1 MELKTLILIDI
12 YVWHETPN
20 INDEFTYLNK
30 TILKA
35 KHPSRNRCVAEW
47 SIHIK
52 EAGGKK
58 YISERPKKILD
69 DVAHFLM
76 FCLQQ

>member
-1 MELKTLILIDI
+1 MELKGLILIYI
-12 YVWHETPN
+12 YILHETPN
-20 INDEFTYLNK
+20 IYVEFTYLNK

-58 YISERPKKILD
+58 YTSKKNKKINDVLD
-69 DVAHFLM
+69 NFLM
-76 FCLQQ
+76 LCFQQ